1 MMRGVLLNDLEF
13 FGYHGWHSEEGLIG
27 ANFSVDVS
35 VFFDEEQDVI
45 ELKDSINY
53 VAVFNILKENM
64 SKPVKLLE
72 TLADKNCEHIRSI
85 DDRIK
90 TINIK
95 ITKLNPP
102 IANFIGTVSVSLSK
116 SY

>member
-1 MMRGVLLNDLEF
+1 MRGVHLNNLEF
-13 FGYHGWHSEEGLIG
+13 FGYHGWHSEEGTVG

-35 VFFDEEQDVI
+35 VFFEEANPVRA
-45 ELKDSINY
+45 LTDSINY
-53 VAVFNILKENM
+53 VGIFDILKTNM
-64 SKPVKLLE
+64 SVPVKLLE
-72 TLADKNCEHIRSI
+72 TLAEQNCEDIRRI
-85 DDRIK
+85 DERIK

-102 IANFIGTVSVSLSK
+102 ILNFMGTVSVSLSK